1 MLQLSHMNHAERVF
15 NFGQKRE
22 LTPTEA
28 LQKLYDTDDEVAVVV
43 DRFVKRRAEIL
54 VYNDVSA
61 EDRDVL
67 EKLES
72 EVRSTLSEQGI
83 EISKEAIEEFLAT
96 L

>member
-1 MLQLSHMNHAERVF
+1 MFDNKERVLG
-15 NFGQKRE
+15 FGKRE
-22 LTPTEA
+22 TLSPADA
-28 LQKLYDTDDEVAVVV
+28 LRKLYDTDDEVAVVV

-83 EISKEAIEEFLAT
+83 EISQEAVEEFLAM